1 MLQSVDRLTIDKL
14 HAAARRE
21 RSAYVH
27 QLMQRAAL
35 WLRGLV
41 VRNSLQAEPCCA

>member
-1 MLQSVDRLTIDKL
+1 MIDYSRIERL

-27 QLMQRAAL
+27 CLIERAKLWIVSLLSGVQLGAPR
-35 WLRGLV
+35 
-41 VRNSLQAEPCCA
+41 CCPAV